1 MQQITETNL
10 CVSQDTIFEK
20 EYKIKDETPYN
31 GHIFKNC
38 TFKED
43 FSFEN
48 IDIHDGIYFEECTF
62 KKSVIFK
69 YCKSRSSVNKEL
81 QGDQLQTI
89 TFIKCIIYDTIL
101 LTGDKTSK
109 IMIQRGIYIADT
121 EINKIIINHICCIM
135 NGITITHSKIQTK
148 FDIYQSRIN
157 NVGLL
162 IENSDIDGF
171 FRIENIYSNQ
181 LNFIKSTFKDTIQLW
196 GGKINDSITFN
207 YGEFHNDFEIYAVKH
222 KGLYIHDADFRKHL
236 RLRTT
241 DSTNNISGGPE
252 IIYIMN
258 STFSEGFIITSNDIE
273 KKHSLSQ
280 ITINATKSL
289 SGDLIFNGLT
299 IKKEILLQ
307 GNNYDSNIAF
317 QNISTKNINQD
328 NFSNYS
334 SIIFYKFNSNRDN
347 DSSFV
352 IKKSNLGNTTFLNC
366 DLNSFQNIEIEDSI
380 LSQIK
385 YANIKWFTPSKIN
398 KHLNS
403 NDLETIQNK
412 REILRQLKIVSE
424 ENKDRPNFLLFKAW
438 ELEAYSKENNKFG
451 DKLILNFNWYSN
463 KNGISWI
470 RGIFFTGSVWLVAF
484 SIYFLCKNGIYF
496 PWEDNCYL
504 IFLKSSFWQEAFDYL
519 WLPEGLDGLTS
530 KFGLINL
537 ERPSWAKISGT
548 IVYFLGK
555 IFIAYGIF
563 QIISAFRKFVKSE

>member
-1 MQQITETNL
+1 MHQITETNL
-10 CVSQDTIFEK
+10 CVSQDAIFNTEH
-20 EYKIKDETPYN
+20 KIKNETLYN
-31 GHIFKNC
+31 GYIFKNC
-38 TFKED
+38 TFKD
-43 FSFEN
+43 NLSFEN
-48 IDIHDGIYFEECTF
+48 LDIHDGIYFEKCIFE
-62 KKSVIFK
+62 KSIIFK
-69 YCKSRSSVNKEL
+69 DCKSRSSPNKEL

-89 TFIKCIIYDTIL
+89 TFIKCIIHDTIL
-101 LTGDKTSK
+101 LTGNKTSPS
-109 IMIQRGIYIADT
+109 IIQRGINITDT
-121 EINKIIINHICCIM
+121 EINKIIINHIYCIL
-135 NGITITHSKIQTK
+135 NGIAIAHSKIRTK

-157 NVGLL
+157 NVGLS
-162 IENSDIDGF
+162 IENSDINGF
-171 FRIENIYSNQ
+171 LRIENIFSNH
-181 LNFIKSTFKDTIQLW
+181 LSFIKSSFKDTIQLW
-196 GGKINDSITFN
+196 GGKINESITFN
-207 YGEFHNDFEIYAVKH
+207 YGEFLNDFEIYAVKH

-252 IIYIMN
+252 VIYIMN

-307 GNNYDSNIAF
+307 GSNYDSNIAF

-334 SIIFYKFNSNRDN
+334 SIIFYRFNSNEDN

-398 KHLNS
+398 KHLKS
-403 NDLETIQNK
+403 NDLEAIQNK

-438 ELEAYSKENNKFG
+438 ELKTYSKEKNKFG
-451 DKLILNFNWYSN
+451 DKFILNFNWYSN
-463 KNGISWI
+463 KNGIS
-470 RGIFFTGSVWLVAF
+470 GG
-484 SIYFLCKNGIYF
+484 
-496 PWEDNCYL
+496 
-504 IFLKSSFWQEAFDYL
+504 
-519 WLPEGLDGLTS
+519 
-530 KFGLINL
+530 
-537 ERPSWAKISGT
+537 
-548 IVYFLGK
+548 
-555 IFIAYGIF
+555 
-563 QIISAFRKFVKSE
+563 VK